1 MHAEHSARE
10 DPADMQGEKIQRK
23 KLSDEVFNRLFQAIE
38 HGELRPGSQL
48 PSERDL
54 MARFGVGRPAIREAM
69 QTLGNMGVIEISH
82 GERARVTRP
91 TASGVIAQIDH
102 AARHLLSTSPQSL
115 EHLKEARE
123 FFEVGMASEAAQRA
137 TLADIDRLKA
147 ALAAQESFF
156 GKDLKRFVAADMAFH
171 SAIAAITGN
180 PVFEAVSQA
189 MLQWLS
195 QYHSGVLRWKGHESI
210 TLEEHQQVLDCIAAR
225 DPEGAANA
233 MRGHL
238 RRTRRIYQ
246 SGKPVA

>member
-1 MHAEHSARE
+1 LNS
-10 DPADMQGEKIQRK
+10 QGNDKIQRR

-38 HGELRPGSQL
+38 DGEMVPGSQL

-69 QTLGNMGVIEISH
+69 QALGNMGLIEISH
-82 GERARVTRP
+82 GERARVTTP

-123 FFEVGMASEAAQRA
+123 FFEVGMAFEAAKHA
-137 TLADIDRLKA
+137 TLDDIESLKA
-147 ALAAQESFF
+147 ALALQQSHFNR
-156 GKDLKRFVAADMAFH
+156 DLKQFVAADMDFH
-171 SAIAAITGN
+171 TAIAAITGN
-180 PVFEAVSQA
+180 PVYESVSRA
-189 MLQWLS
+189 MLQWLR

-225 DPEGAANA
+225 DPEGAATA
-233 MRGHL
+233 MRNHL
-238 RRTRRIYQ
+238 RRTRRVYQ
-246 SGKPVA
+246 SGKPAT